1 MQAKKSQPLL
11 PDREVQ
17 VEAKKSQ
24 SLLHNREVWGL
35 TQQLQGLQPPT
46 LQQDLQED
54 LKSRDIE
61 ILDLTRKLE
70 AINDQVQEKDRQIQD
85 LTLQKDRE
93 IQHLTQ
99 QLKISHA
106 IVQATNALQQ
116 ELQKKDN
123 EIQRLTQELH
133 VINSQVQDKESEMQR
148 RDIDYNL
155 QLQEATTA
163 LQQAQQNI
171 QQLQEAAIQQRQGQE
186 DSHWVVNRDEIHMT
200 EQVIGRGAYG
210 EVKVAHF
217 RGLKVAAKH
226 MHQIIL
232 SPYYSAI
239 FAREMKMA
247 ACVRHPNL
255 LQFIGAVQE
264 GVPVIL
270 TEWMSTSLRKE
281 LEKSPLTRPQ
291 IIKICTDI
299 TLALNYLHL
308 WKPHPILHRDV
319 SSQNVLLECSG
330 TGARQWK
337 AKLSDYGLANF
348 THQISVNSGP
358 GCPAYSAPEAPYPDH
373 HSPAMDVYSFG
384 ILLIEMILCQP
395 PPPTTAEKERLVLL
409 IRWQSLQHLV
419 QRCIVND
426 PRSRLTCAQI
436 LTELD
441 NL

>member
-1 MQAKKSQPLL
+1 M
-11 PDREVQ
+11 
-17 VEAKKSQ
+17 
-24 SLLHNREVWGL
+24 
-35 TQQLQGLQPPT
+35 TQQLQT
-46 LQQDLQED
+46 
-54 LKSRDIE
+54 
-61 ILDLTRKLE
+61 
-70 AINDQVQEKDRQIQD
+70 
-85 LTLQKDRE
+85 
-93 IQHLTQ
+93 
-99 QLKISHA
+99 SHA
-106 IVQATNALQQ
+106 RLQATNRLHQD
-116 ELQKKDN
+116 LQKKDN

-133 VINSQVQDKESEMQR
+133 VANSQVQDKDREMQR
-148 RDIDYNL
+148 RDIEYNR

-171 QQLQEAAIQQRQGQE
+171 QQLQEEAIQQRQDQE
-186 DSHWVVNRDEIHMT
+186 DSYWVVSRGEIHMT

-226 MHQIIL
+226 IHEIIL
-232 SPYYSAI
+232 SPYNSAI

-264 GVPVIL
+264 GIPIIL
-270 TEWMSTSLRKE
+270 TEWMPTSLRKE

-291 IIKICTDI
+291 IIKICTDVA
-299 TLALNYLHL
+299 LALNYLHL
-308 WKPHPILHRDV
+308 REPHPILHRDV
-319 SSQNVLLECSG
+319 SSPNVLLECSG

-348 THQISVNSGP
+348 AHQISINSGP

-384 ILLIEMILCQP
+384 ILLMEMILCQP

-419 QRCIVND
+419 QKCIVQA